1 MVKGPGSLMARL
13 RKFERLI
20 NRKLRT
26 KLDLIMPETRE
37 RGENRQK
44 KFKHCHDSYAS
55 RRTFIKGDAFIIEV
69 FQIDSENEEK

>member
-1 MVKGPGSLMARL
+1 M
-13 RKFERLI
+13 
-20 NRKLRT
+20 RT
-26 KLDLIMPETRE
+26 KLDLVMPETQE
-37 RGENRQK
+37 RGENQQK